1 MQKVDKVARVV
12 ERQETE
18 QKREK
23 RFSVKVLV
31 LICCDVLVE
40 LRPTDRVFDVRQKS
54 ERGAGL

>member
-18 QKREK
+18 QKRREAV
-23 RFSVKVLV
+23 SVKVLV

-40 LRPTDRVFDVRQKS
+40 LRPTDSSV
-54 ERGAGL
+54 

>member
-1 MQKVDKVARVV
+1 MQKEDKVARVV

-31 LICCDVLVE
+31 LICCAVLVE
-40 LRPTDRVFDVRQKS
+40 LSPTDRVFDV
-54 ERGAGL
+54 